1 MNFEFTKH
9 ALEEL
14 RNRGISK
21 ETVEK
26 ILNNPKQILDSENN
40 RKVYQDIIEFNDNKE
55 YVVRVILEETKNN
68 LKVITVY
75 KSSKI
80 SKYWREN
87 ES

>member
-1 MNFEFTKH
+1 MNVEFTKH

-14 RNRGISK
+14 KIRDISR

-26 ILNNPKQILDSENN
+26 ILENPKQILVSDNN
-40 RKVYQDIIEFNDNKE
+40 RKVYQDIVEFNDNKQ
-55 YVVRVILEETKNN
+55 YVVRVILEETKDN

>member
-1 MNFEFTKH
+1 MNIEFTKH

-14 RNRGISK
+14 KNRGISL
-21 ETVEK
+21 EIVEK
-26 ILNNPKQILDSENN
+26 ILNNPVQILDSENN
-40 RKVYQDIIEFNDNKE
+40 RKVYQDIIEFNDNKH
-55 YVVRVILEETKNN
+55 YVVRVILEETKDN

-80 SKYWREN
+80 TKYWRKN

>member
-40 RKVYQDIIEFNDNKE
+40 RKVYQDIIEFNDNKQ